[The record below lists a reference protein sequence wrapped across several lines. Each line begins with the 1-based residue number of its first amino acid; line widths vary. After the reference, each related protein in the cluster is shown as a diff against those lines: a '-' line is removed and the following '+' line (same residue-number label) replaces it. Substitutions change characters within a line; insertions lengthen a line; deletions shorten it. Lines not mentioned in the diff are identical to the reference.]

1 MKGTVMF
8 FCPGCGNQVGDETKF
23 CKGCGANLRG
33 VQQAMTSRSTGEKFD
48 WSKTWV
54 AEMFMSEEERERQKG
69 ITPEIKRLNEIKA
82 GIITSLVGVGVMI
95 FLGFFMDALANK
107 EPQDA
112 EFLRRL
118 WLVGVVPFLVGVGIL
133 FNGLFISKRIV
144 KLQQQQLEPKLPAQD
159 QIQDQIKSRTTDQ
172 LSAPASDYSVTE
184 NTTAN
189 LPEKLYAPPR
199 RETQ

>member
-1 MKGTVMF
+1 
-8 FCPGCGNQVGDETKF
+8 
-23 CKGCGANLRG
+23 
-33 VQQAMTSRSTGEKFD
+33 
-48 WSKTWV
+48 
-54 AEMFMSEEERERQKG
+54 MFMSEEERERQKG

>member
-1 MKGTVMF
+1 MF

>member
-1 MKGTVMF
+1 MF

-144 KLQQQQLEPKLPAQD
+144 KLQQQQMEPKLPAQD

-199 RETQ
+199 RETK